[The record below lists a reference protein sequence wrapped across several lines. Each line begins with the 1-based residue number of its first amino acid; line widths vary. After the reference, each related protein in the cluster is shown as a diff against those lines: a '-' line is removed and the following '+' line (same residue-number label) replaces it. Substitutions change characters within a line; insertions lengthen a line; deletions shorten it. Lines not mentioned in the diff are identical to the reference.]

1 MDGSSS
7 TVHGHSKPPVD
18 TFISHLLF
26 YAEGKK
32 SMLDGVGA
40 FNRMASEAYKRL
52 QDGEKERLENMAAS
66 TGDRAMK
73 PSEVKR
79 MAAKIFKKIQNEII
93 FVEQEL
99 LRTQAVQNTYS
110 GPSHA

>member
-1 MDGSSS
+1 
-7 TVHGHSKPPVD
+7 
-18 TFISHLLF
+18 
-26 YAEGKK
+26 
-32 SMLDGVGA
+32 
-40 FNRMASEAYKRL
+40 MASEVYKRL

-66 TGDRAMK
+66 TGDHAMK

-79 MAAKIFKKIQNEII
+79 MAAKIFKKIQNEVI